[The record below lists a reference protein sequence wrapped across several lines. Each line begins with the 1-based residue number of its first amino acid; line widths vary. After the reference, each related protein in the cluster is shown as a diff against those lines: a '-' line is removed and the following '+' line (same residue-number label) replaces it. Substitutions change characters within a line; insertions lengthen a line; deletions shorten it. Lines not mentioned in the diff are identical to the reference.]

1 MAWTGFALASRS
13 KASVVLIPG
22 LLGVAYGRRITAEE
36 QLLRRDLPGYAAYCQ
51 RTKRLVPFVWWR
63 LWQVPLAPSSRGDY
77 AAQNNRYEVGIF
89 CRDFNGNQRVT
100 GRRSYVP
107 AGAYAIMRG
116 QITEA
121 ERDYSVFSRLGG
133 TPFSGRAEPTPARPS
148 QAREAVRQ
156 NNLGGPEVVSA
167 SAREWAWPDVRSTRL
182 GRGDR
187 VPSATWRIRPA
198 LRHAKAGGRTGRG
211 GRPCR

>member
-121 ERDYSVFSRLGG
+121 ERDYLYSVASVGRRSPAEPSRLRRG
-133 TPFSGRAEPTPARPS
+133 
-148 QAREAVRQ
+148 QV
-156 NNLGGPEVVSA
+156 
-167 SAREWAWPDVRSTRL
+167 RL
-182 GRGDR
+182 GRQF
-187 VPSATWRIRPA
+187 
-198 LRHAKAGGRTGRG
+198 GRTIWAVPR
-211 GRPCR
+211 